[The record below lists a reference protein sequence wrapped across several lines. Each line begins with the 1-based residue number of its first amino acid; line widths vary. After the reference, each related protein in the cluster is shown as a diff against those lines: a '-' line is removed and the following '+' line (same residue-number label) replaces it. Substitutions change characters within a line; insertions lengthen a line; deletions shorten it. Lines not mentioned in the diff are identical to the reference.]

1 MSSKAGDN
9 IVKENA
15 NWSFGGEVSKNFD
28 SHVSKSVPLY
38 HEGHDLIMKL
48 SDYFLHED
56 SICYD
61 LGCSTGSLL
70 KKISLHSPKKI
81 QLVGIDEEKSMI
93 LEAKKKC
100 KNINNLDFFES
111 KLIDFQYEKSDLV
124 ISYYTMQFIAP
135 KERQIIFDLIY
146 ESLNWG
152 GAFICFEKVRAPDAR
167 FQDIMTGVYN
177 DFKLDQGYTP
187 TEIFNK
193 TRSLK
198 GVLEP
203 FSVSGNKALFERAG
217 FLDIMPVMQYVN
229 FQGFLAIK

>member
-1 MSSKAGDN
+1 MSDKAGDN

-15 NWSFGGEVSKNFD
+15 NWSFGGGVSKNFD

-100 KNINNLDFFES
+100 KNVNNLDFFES
-111 KLIDFQYEKSDLV
+111 KLIDNSIDMSVLSLGPAQSSGTFTIVGSEQTIKKIVKIVNEMPDLK
-124 ISYYTMQFIAP
+124 MC
-135 KERQIIFDLIY
+135 K
-146 ESLNWG
+146 
-152 GAFICFEKVRAPDAR
+152 
-167 FQDIMTGVYN
+167 
-177 DFKLDQGYTP
+177 
-187 TEIFNK
+187 
-193 TRSLK
+193 
-198 GVLEP
+198 
-203 FSVSGNKALFERAG
+203 
-217 FLDIMPVMQYVN
+217 
-229 FQGFLAIK
+229 